1 MVFIKWQSTWLRP
14 VDGNGNL
21 SSMVIKICQ
30 VLHCSVCSCMVF
42 AHVKLPSQA
51 VHAWSTSSCACMVH
65 IKLFMHGPY
74 QAVNAWTMS
83 SCACMVLVKQFMH
96 GPSQAVHAWSYS
108 SCSCMVL
115 IKLQI
120 IARLCRVHQKRWS
133 RVGVK
138 IKDGVRCSE

>member
-1 MVFIKWQSTWLRP
+1 MPNDRHLSFGLSMHTCVIPFWKKWRSTGLAHFIH
-14 VDGNGNL
+14 G
-21 SSMVIKICQ
+21 
-30 VLHCSVCSCMVF
+30 
-42 AHVKLPSQA
+42 PSQA
-51 VHAWSTSSCACMVH
+51 VHAWSISSCSCMV
-65 IKLFMHGPY
+65 LVRLCMHGPS
-74 QAVNAWTMS
+74 QAVHAWSIS